1 MTEKQLSDVIKKF
14 GMEKYDPIDEPFD
27 LNRHNAVFQVP
38 DASKPEGAVAH
49 VLNVNCYLLVSLIVP
64 YFIVLTPI
72 SNDGV
77 DMYSLDT
84 RCLIE
89 L

>member
-49 VLNVNCYLLVSLIVP
+49 VLNVNCYFTCLSYCSV
-64 YFIVLTPI
+64 F
-72 SNDGV
+72 
-77 DMYSLDT
+77 YSLNT
-84 RCLIE
+84 N
-89 L
+89 